1 MPRRR
6 SWRGALPDLSPIEIA
21 PTDDLIRPFQIDPFG
36 LRGRYVRLGPALDRI
51 IGRHGYPEPVARML
65 GEAIAL
71 AATLAGALK
80 YEGVFTLQTKGDG
93 PISMLVADVTSDGAI
108 RGYAQFDAAALAARA
123 TIGSPVPR
131 LLGAGYLA
139 FTVDQGQHTER
150 YQGIVELIGTNLA
163 ECVHH
168 YFRQSEQIEV
178 GLRVAASQGADGSW
192 RAGAL
197 MLQRLPLEGGTE
209 SRLAFAGD
217 GAAEA
222 QDDGWRR
229 ALVLLGTCTDS
240 ELTAPDLDS
249 DALLFRL
256 FHEDGVRV
264 YPAQPLTARCRCSRE
279 RIEDVLLTLP
289 PDDLRHLV
297 VDGKAGV
304 TCEFCSTFYEFSEAE
319 IETLAA
325 RER

>member
-1 MPRRR
+1 MPKRPF
-6 SWRGALPDLSPIEIA
+6 WRGALTEIA
-21 PTDDLIRPFQIDPFG
+21 PIDDLIRPFQIESFA
-36 LRGRYVRLGPALDRI
+36 LRGRYVRLGAALDRI
-51 IGRHGYPEPVARML
+51 VGQHGYPEPVARLL
-65 GEAIAL
+65 GEAVAL

-93 PISMLVADVTSDGAI
+93 PIGLMVADVTSDGAV
-108 RGYAQFDAAALAARA
+108 RGYAQYDAAALAAL
-123 TIGSPVPR
+123 GPSGNSVQR
-131 LLGAGYLA
+131 LIGAGYLA
-139 FTVDQGQHTER
+139 FTVDQGQHTDR
-150 YQGIVELIGTNLA
+150 YQGIVEIIGSTLA

-178 GLRVAASQGADGSW
+178 GLRVACGRSNDGAW

-209 SRLAFAGD
+209 SRRAFAGD
-217 GAAEA
+217 GADEV

-229 ALVLLGTCTDS
+229 SLILLGTCADA

-264 YPAQPLTARCRCSRE
+264 YPAQPLEARCRCSRE
-279 RIEDVLLTLP
+279 RIETVLLSLP
-289 PDDLRHLV
+289 SDDLRHLIL
-297 VDGKAGV
+297 DGKVGV
-304 TCEFCSTFYEFSEAE
+304 TCEFCSASYEFSVAE